1 MIKGLHY
8 GITREN
14 LLMHELIG
22 LEAEVVESSDKSR
35 ICRGKIIDETKNTL
49 TMECD
54 GEKIKKI
61 PKKEA
66 VFEFKLGD
74 EKARV
79 DGKRIVARPHERTKM
94 LGGKKYG

>member
-35 ICRGKIIDETKNTL
+35 MCRGKIIDETKNTL

-54 GEKIKKI
+54 GEKEKKI
-61 PKKEA
+61 PKKE
-66 VFEFKLGD
+66 VVIEFNLNG
-74 EKARV
+74 EKIKV
-79 DGKRIVARPHERTKM
+79 DGKKIVARPHERTKI